1 MKRLVKRLLH
11 RLVPRWVAHRIRDRI
26 EQRLNAG
33 PIMEVKLEQM
43 EPSMRCSVDGRYSFL
58 APLECRRELDFHTHT
73 QEGRAELSG
82 IAEGALRGGK
92 LFDIGAHAGVISA
105 LFCSAHPANRVY
117 SFEPSPISQ
126 KRLEIMRDL
135 NQFGDRMQIQPVAIG
150 REKATMEM
158 LIDPGG
164 GYVQVQHFEHS
175 MWDAPQKIQVPIES
189 IPDAAARLGVI
200 PDFIKLDIE
209 SFEYEAIDGA
219 RAFLTE
225 HKPELFIE
233 LHLNYLEERK
243 LSPRDLVN
251 TLVECGY
258 SFFTYGGAPLKAKE
272 LYDSPLQGIR
282 FVARA
287 TGKMS

>member
-1 MKRLVKRLLH
+1 MRRFIKRLLH
-11 RLVPRWVAHRIRDRI
+11 RVAPYWLVVRIRDRI
-26 EQRLNAG
+26 EQRLNSG
-33 PIMEVKLEQM
+33 PVMEIKI
-43 EPSMRCSVDGRYSFL
+43 EPGEHTVRCQVADKYSFFT
-58 APLECRRELDFHTHT
+58 PIECRSELKFHTDT

-82 IAEGALRGGK
+82 IAEGALRGGT

-105 LFCSAHPANRVY
+105 IFCAARPDNVVY

-126 KRLEIMRDL
+126 KRLALMRDL
-135 NQFGDRMQIQPVAIG
+135 NEFGSRMRIEPVAIG
-150 REKATMEM
+150 RERAKLEM

-164 GYVQVQHFEHS
+164 GYVQVQRFEHS
-175 MWDAPQKIQVPIES
+175 MWDAPERIEIEVES
-189 IPDAAARLGVI
+189 IPEAAARLGVI

-209 SFEYEAIDGA
+209 SYEYEAIDGA
-219 RAFLTE
+219 RDFVAE

-243 LSPRDLVN
+243 LDPQALVKML
-251 TLVECGY
+251 TDCGY
-258 SFFTYGGAPLKAKE
+258 QFFTYGGTPLKSRE

-287 TGKMS
+287 KEA